1 MCPKPNLSIHEPT
14 KQLVAHYA
22 TNGFPKAKT
31 NRIKAG
37 RSNIRA
43 EEYRGEN
50 REEYG
55 EPRLGVP
62 PAGAGGELRRGL
74 HGHDEQVTGSGIT
87 SYGARGSQ
95 GARGPEEKTAA
106 VSVPQRRHWR
116 RGRGERQQESHLV
129 FSSGLFVSERQ
140 FKTLK
145 MHYYFSTRLHHHFS
159 C

>member
-116 RGRGERQQESHLV
+116 RGMAAGERRAPTGI
-129 FSSGLFVSERQ
+129 SSGFLLWFV
-140 FKTLK
+140 
-145 MHYYFSTRLHHHFS
+145 
-159 C
+159 CI